1 MTFKNTVFAAAV
13 TVALAGGVTGTGTLS
28 ASAVTARCG
37 SHRIGTSSKKLGT
50 SRDPR
55 FAETVHRT
63 MARTGRPTVLHRAGG
78 ADPAEAIR
86 PRPGRTV

>member
-13 TVALAGGVTGTGTLS
+13 TVALAGGITGTGTLS
-28 ASAVTARCG
+28 ASAATARYG
-37 SHRIGTSSKKLGT
+37 SHRIGISSKKPGT

-55 FAETVHRT
+55 FAET
-63 MARTGRPTVLHRAGG
+63 MARTGRPTVPHRAGG
-78 ADPAEAIR
+78 ADPAEAIL